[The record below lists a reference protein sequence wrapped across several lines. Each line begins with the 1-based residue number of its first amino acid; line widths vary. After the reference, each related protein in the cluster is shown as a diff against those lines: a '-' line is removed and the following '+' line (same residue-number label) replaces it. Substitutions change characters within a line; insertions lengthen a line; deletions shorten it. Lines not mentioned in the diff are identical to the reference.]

1 MCNRNGVRQ
10 GIEGIND
17 CIEIINDAKRRVMPF
32 LVLMSSMAEL
42 NPSLGTVLTNEDL
55 ADIGMF
61 LRDELGEVFKAVDSI
76 SISIGATSMLKGET
90 SKISD
95 SFF

>member
-10 GIEGIND
+10 GIEGVGD
-17 CIEIINDAKRRVMPF
+17 CIEIINDVNRRVMPF

-42 NPSLGTVLTNEDL
+42 NPNLGSVLTNEDI

-61 LRDELGEVFKAVDSI
+61 LRDEIGEVFRAVDSI
-76 SISIGATSMLKGET
+76 GCIYRLNFHAHGR
-90 SKISD
+90 D
-95 SFF
+95 S